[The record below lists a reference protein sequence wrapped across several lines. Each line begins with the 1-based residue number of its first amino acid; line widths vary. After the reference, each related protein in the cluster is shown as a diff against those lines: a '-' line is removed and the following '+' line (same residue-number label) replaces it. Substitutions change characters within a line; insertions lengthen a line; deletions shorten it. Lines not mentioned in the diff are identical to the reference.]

1 MDLKALV
8 NIEWGLTSTNILP
21 IDNGLINRTWL
32 VRTPTADFILQN
44 VNTIVF
50 KDPGTLQEQLVRVAA
65 QIELP
70 HLVPLHYIPTRK
82 GQQLLMIEGQTFRLA
97 RAISPGTTLHIATEL
112 NARLAAKALQEFH
125 SALSR
130 LDARNW
136 KAPIAD
142 FLDVAKRMASYESA
156 KGAATPERKQKASRA
171 MQDIEANWEMLRNW
185 QHFLENQPK
194 VLIHADPKLSN
205 FLFHPNG
212 KTVRAL
218 IDWDTI
224 QLGSPFYDYG
234 DMIRSYCS
242 VGEEVNRDQ
251 KIFRKEI
258 YEVIQDA
265 LDVDP
270 IALRCAATGVIM
282 VQALR
287 FLTDYLENDR
297 YYKVKDEAHN
307 LRRAMN
313 QLKMVEELNADWLTT
328 QKRGR

>member
-8 NIEWGLTSTNILP
+8 NIEWGLTSTHILP

-50 KDPGTLQEQLVRVAA
+50 KDPGKLQEQLVRVAA
-65 QIELP
+65 QIQLP
-70 HLVPLHYIPTRK
+70 HLVPLHYLPTRK
-82 GQQLLMIEGQTFRLA
+82 GQYLLLIEGQTFRLA
-97 RAISPGTTLHIATEL
+97 RAISPGTTLHIATEQ
-112 NARLAAKALQEFH
+112 NAQLAANALQEFH
-125 SALSR
+125 RALSK
-130 LDARNW
+130 LEVQNW
-136 KAPIAD
+136 TAPIAD

-156 KGAATPERKQKASRA
+156 KGAATPERKRKAA
-171 MQDIEANWEMLRNW
+171 GAIQDIETNWEMLRNW
-185 QHFLENQPK
+185 QQFLEKEPK

-242 VGEEVNRDQ
+242 VGEDVQAVQNV
-251 KIFRKEI
+251 FRKEI
-258 YEVIQDA
+258 YEAIQAA
-265 LDVDP
+265 LGVDSFV
-270 IALRCAATGVIM
+270 LWSAAKGVIM

-297 YYKVKDEAHN
+297 YYRVKDQEHN
-307 LRRAMN
+307 LRRAIN
-313 QLKMVEELNADWLTT
+313 QLKMVEELDAYWLTT

>member
-8 NIEWGLTSTNILP
+8 NIEWGLTSTHILP

-50 KDPGTLQEQLVRVAA
+50 NDPIKLQEQLVFLAA
-65 QIELP
+65 KIEVP
-70 HLVPLHYIPTRK
+70 NLVPLHYLPTRK
-82 GQQLLMIEGQTFRLA
+82 GQYLLLTEGQTFRLA
-97 RAISPGTTLHIATEL
+97 RAISPGTTLYVATEL
-112 NARLAAKALQEFH
+112 NARLAVEALQEFH
-125 SALSR
+125 IALSK
-130 LDARNW
+130 LDAHNW
-136 KAPIAD
+136 IAPIAD
-142 FLDVAKRMASYESA
+142 FLNVAKRMASYEYA
-156 KGAATPERKQKASRA
+156 KAAALPERLAKATSVIREL
-171 MQDIEANWEMLRNW
+171 EANWKMLLNW
-185 QHFLENQPK
+185 QQFLENQPR

-242 VGEEVNRDQ
+242 VGEDVLAGQ
-251 KIFRKEI
+251 SVFRKEI
-258 YEVIQDA
+258 YEVIEEA
-265 LDVDP
+265 LCVDP
-270 IALRCAATGVIM
+270 YALWGAATGVIM

-297 YYKVKDEAHN
+297 YYRVKDTEHN
-307 LRRAMN
+307 LRRASN
-313 QLKMVEELNADWLTT
+313 QLKMVEELKAYWLTT
-328 QKRGR
+328 QKQVR